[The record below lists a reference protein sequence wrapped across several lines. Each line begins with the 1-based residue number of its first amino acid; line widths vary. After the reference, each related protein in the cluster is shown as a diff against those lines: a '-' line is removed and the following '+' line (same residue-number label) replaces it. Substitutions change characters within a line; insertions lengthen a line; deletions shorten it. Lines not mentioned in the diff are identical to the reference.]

1 MHPYPRKLVIPPKET
16 YTPEQPIRSA
26 SPNLS
31 VLERENQSPT
41 SVLSAIGSDTVGCTD
56 SDTPSGSLS
65 PVSSAA
71 GVQSGGLV
79 PTEPN
84 QLTERSASPSPALTT
99 VGSIYNMQL
108 STVLADPW
116 ADHILSN
123 SINFNGTSY
132 LFIWYC
138 FDVGFNSQK
147 LNLFPKENAYAK
159 DGASEE
165 ASTRSLKLFGR
176 TVLVTDCHIPSSP
189 PIGTGKSM
197 PADMHEEKVV
207 QALPSNLLPVK
218 PVLGNTECA
227 WSHMLHGAHGGHYF
241 TQENSNMVET
251 SSAAP
256 IPRWNFYGGLPFP
269 SLPFHKVEPSK
280 AYVESDLGEIQDK
293 EVQKEESWTGSN
305 TGSVNDGENGDK
317 CSEAETQRRPL
328 ILKNENQEAHLVF
341 QLRRSEQSAFSEL
354 RTSPQK
360 RVKGFVP
367 YKRCVA
373 DRDSQSSTTTGQER
387 EEKQIRLCW

>member
-1 MHPYPRKLVIPPKET
+1 M
-16 YTPEQPIRSA
+16 
-26 SPNLS
+26 
-31 VLERENQSPT
+31 
-41 SVLSAIGSDTVGCTD
+41 
-56 SDTPSGSLS
+56 
-65 PVSSAA
+65 
-71 GVQSGGLV
+71 
-79 PTEPN
+79 EP
-84 QLTERSASPSPALTT
+84 L
-99 VGSIYNMQL
+99 IYL
-108 STVLADPW
+108 
-116 ADHILSN
+116 
-123 SINFNGTSY
+123 
-132 LFIWYC
+132 

-159 DGASEE
+159 EGASEE

-176 TVLVTDCHIPSSP
+176 MVLVTDCHRPSSP
-189 PIGTGKSM
+189 PIGTGKLM

-218 PVLGNTECA
+218 PVLGNTESA

-241 TQENSNMVET
+241 TQENSNLVET

-256 IPRWNFYGGLPFP
+256 IPWWNFYGGLPFP

-305 TGSVNDGENGDK
+305 TGSVNDGQNGDK

-341 QLRRSEQSAFSEL
+341 QLRRSEESAFSEL

-360 RVKGFVP
+360 CVRGFVP

>member
-1 MHPYPRKLVIPPKET
+1 LEQFEIPPPRPKRKPMHPYPRKLVIPPKET

-132 LFIWYC
+132 LFI
-138 FDVGFNSQK
+138 
-147 LNLFPKENAYAK
+147 
-159 DGASEE
+159 
-165 ASTRSLKLFGR
+165 
-176 TVLVTDCHIPSSP
+176 
-189 PIGTGKSM
+189 
-197 PADMHEEKVV
+197 
-207 QALPSNLLPVK
+207 
-218 PVLGNTECA
+218 
-227 WSHMLHGAHGGHYF
+227 
-241 TQENSNMVET
+241 
-251 SSAAP
+251 
-256 IPRWNFYGGLPFP
+256 
-269 SLPFHKVEPSK
+269 
-280 AYVESDLGEIQDK
+280 
-293 EVQKEESWTGSN
+293 
-305 TGSVNDGENGDK
+305 
-317 CSEAETQRRPL
+317 
-328 ILKNENQEAHLVF
+328 
-341 QLRRSEQSAFSEL
+341 
-354 RTSPQK
+354 
-360 RVKGFVP
+360 
-367 YKRCVA
+367 
-373 DRDSQSSTTTGQER
+373 
-387 EEKQIRLCW
+387 